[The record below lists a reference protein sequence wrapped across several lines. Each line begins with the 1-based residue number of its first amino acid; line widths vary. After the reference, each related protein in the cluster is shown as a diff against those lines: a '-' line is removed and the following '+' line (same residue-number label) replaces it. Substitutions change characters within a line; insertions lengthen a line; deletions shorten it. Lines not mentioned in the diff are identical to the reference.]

1 MAPLE
6 EDDSNNFL
14 PRLNLDVVSLRNF
27 PIRKSLFN
35 DVVSAKNNEVLYK
48 SAPRFEPTSSS
59 TIQFEKTWR
68 IRPLD
73 HRGRLNCIF
82 LCLILCVRK
91 SEVVLCV
98 GQKETRSDWPQM
110 LNKRKLNNYNIV
122 QDHTRLV
129 KVSFM
134 NCTRQMFL
142 ASARNNIFINKTF
155 FARRDGCGILI
166 A

>member
-59 TIQFEKTWR
+59 TIQFEKT
-68 IRPLD
+68 
-73 HRGRLNCIF
+73 
-82 LCLILCVRK
+82 
-91 SEVVLCV
+91 
-98 GQKETRSDWPQM
+98 
-110 LNKRKLNNYNIV
+110 
-122 QDHTRLV
+122 
-129 KVSFM
+129 
-134 NCTRQMFL
+134 
-142 ASARNNIFINKTF
+142 
-155 FARRDGCGILI
+155 
-166 A
+166 